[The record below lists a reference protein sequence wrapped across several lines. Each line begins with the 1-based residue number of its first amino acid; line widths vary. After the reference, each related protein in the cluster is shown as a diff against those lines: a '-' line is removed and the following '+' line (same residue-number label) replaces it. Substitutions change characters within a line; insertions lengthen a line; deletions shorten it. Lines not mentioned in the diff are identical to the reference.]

1 MNILVTGAK
10 GFVGRNLVENLK
22 NIKENKNKTRPG
34 LVIGDIFEY
43 DVESSM
49 EELDE
54 YCAKADFVFNLAG
67 VNRPKDQSEFMQGN
81 VGFAST
87 LLDTL
92 VQHGNKC
99 PVMLSS
105 SIQATLIGQLW
116 RLGLRKEQADR
127 GRGVFCLWQGDWR

>member
-54 YCAKADFVFNLAG
+54 YCSKSGLCF
-67 VNRPKDQSEFMQGN
+67 QSG
-81 VGFAST
+81 
-87 LLDTL
+87 
-92 VQHGNKC
+92 
-99 PVMLSS
+99 
-105 SIQATLIGQLW
+105 W
-116 RLGLRKEQADR
+116 RESP
-127 GRGVFCLWQGDWR
+127 